1 MITELKCFYDKRKS
15 FYNKAFVET
24 NGNNKKLYSY
34 DTLVAE
40 IKDNKFIS
48 YGDFSMTT
56 RRHQRE
62 FARQNGFVF

>member
-1 MITELKCFYDKRKS
+1 MTREKVFTIKLLQKRTE
-15 FYNKAFVET
+15 T
-24 NGNNKKLYSY
+24 IKKLYSY